1 MAKYTMF
8 RSAFLNA
15 GYRVSLSHA
24 HKGAVKTDAPP
35 EFIWDMIR
43 AYRETIR
50 ENPPNSQNWTDVAK
64 AILEREQPFSTNPIP
79 IDFTENEN
87 AEPPSRKLKLLRF
100 QQNPPNWGPKSKA
113 TKFCGEKFVKVD
125 KREKNQGKY
134 SSKRQI
140 SIESEMEPGK
150 KEKLD
155 PVDKEFSS

>member
-1 MAKYTMF
+1 M
-8 RSAFLNA
+8 
-15 GYRVSLSHA
+15 V
-24 HKGAVKTDAPP
+24 
-35 EFIWDMIR
+35 R
-43 AYRETIR
+43 AYEKV
-50 ENPPNSQNWTDVAK
+50 NPSIKKNWTDVAK
-64 AILEREQPFSTNPIP
+64 AILEREESFSTAS
-79 IDFTENEN
+79 IDFTEHES

-113 TKFCGEKFVKVD
+113 TKFCGKKFEKVD

>member
-1 MAKYTMF
+1 M
-8 RSAFLNA
+8 
-15 GYRVSLSHA
+15 V
-24 HKGAVKTDAPP
+24 
-35 EFIWDMIR
+35 R
-43 AYRETIR
+43 AYEKT
-50 ENPPNSQNWTDVAK
+50 NPSIKKNWTDVAK
-64 AILEREQPFSTNPIP
+64 AILEREEPFSTSS
-79 IDFTENEN
+79 IDFTENES

-113 TKFCGEKFVKVD
+113 TKFCGEKFEKVD

-140 SIESEMEPGK
+140 ESEMEELEMETGK

>member
-1 MAKYTMF
+1 MPTSNYFSCPLF
-8 RSAFLNA
+8 R
-15 GYRVSLSHA
+15 
-24 HKGAVKTDAPP
+24 
-35 EFIWDMIR
+35 DMVR
-43 AYRETIR
+43 AYEKA
-50 ENPPNSQNWTDVAK
+50 NPSIKKNWTDVAK
-64 AILEREQPFSTNPIP
+64 AILEREESFSTAS
-79 IDFTENEN
+79 IDFTEHES
-87 AEPPSRKLKLLRF
+87 ADPPSRKLKLLRF

-113 TKFCGEKFVKVD
+113 TKFCGEKFEKVD

>member
-1 MAKYTMF
+1 M
-8 RSAFLNA
+8 
-15 GYRVSLSHA
+15 V
-24 HKGAVKTDAPP
+24 
-35 EFIWDMIR
+35 R
-43 AYRETIR
+43 AYEKANRF
-50 ENPPNSQNWTDVAK
+50 NPPMKKNWTDVAK
-64 AILEREQPFSTNPIP
+64 AILEREEPFSTAS
-79 IDFTENEN
+79 IDFTENES

-113 TKFCGEKFVKVD
+113 TKFGGKNEKVD

-140 SIESEMEPGK
+140 SIGSEAETGK